1 MRDIRSNDLKRKL
14 SQIRGKRIHT
24 FEFRLFKNE
33 IELEEINI
41 RCIIKLV
48 KENISEVE
56 TEEISKVLQRK
67 VHVRTLFEFYSV
79 LSFIHESSRSSV
91 NVISLE
97 ADRSTEGL
105 IKSTV
110 LMEQL
115 KTVEQLGDLCHIL
128 VTHAEVNTI
137 EGLEKET
144 SEATIVLSFL
154 SAKN

>member
-14 SQIRGKRIHT
+14 SQIRGQRIHT

-41 RCIIKLV
+41 RCVIKLV
-48 KENISEVE
+48 KEDITEEE
-56 TEEISKVLQRK
+56 TEEISRVLQRK
-67 VHVRTLFEFYSV
+67 VQVRTLFEFYSV

-97 ADRSTEGL
+97 ADKSTEDL
-105 IKSTV
+105 IKSTI

-115 KTVEQLGDLCHIL
+115 KLVKQLGDLCHIL

-137 EGLEKET
+137 EGLEKEI

-154 SAKN
+154 STED